1 MANEHKLN
9 ERQRRFVDEYII
21 TGVAET
27 AALNAGYSEKYA
39 RAQSHKLLANVGIS
53 KYLEERNKVLES
65 DKIATMIEVKEFW
78 TNTMRDSESDL
89 KDKLKASEY
98 IAKTNGAFIDKQDT
112 TVNGGV
118 SIKVEWLDDN
128 E

>member
-1 MANEHKLN
+1 MSGLN
-9 ERQRRFVDEYII
+9 ERQRRFADEYII
-21 TGVAET
+21 CGVAET
-27 AALNAGYSEKYA
+27 AALRAGYSEKYA

-53 KYLEERNKVLES
+53 EYIEERNKVLES

>member
-1 MANEHKLN
+1 MSGLN
-9 ERQRRFVDEYII
+9 ERQRRFADEYII
-21 TGVAET
+21 CGVAET
-27 AALNAGYSEKYA
+27 AALRAGYSEKYA

-53 KYLEERNKVLES
+53 EYLEERNKVLES

>member
-39 RAQSHKLLANVGIS
+39 RASSHKLLAHVGIRELL
-53 KYLEERNKVLES
+53 KERNKSIDASKVAS
-65 DKIATMIEVKEFW
+65 MQEVREFW
-78 TNTMRDSESDL
+78 STVLRDEESDL
-89 KDKLKASEY
+89 KDR
-98 IAKTNGAFIDKQDT
+98 
-112 TVNGGV
+112 
-118 SIKVEWLDDN
+118 IKVSELIGKANGEFLDRVEN
-128 E
+128 TGAMEIKVQWHE